1 MFTSPHLTRFR
12 LSVPDSVLDD
22 LNRRLDATR
31 WPIPAP
37 GSRWRWGTDAAFL
50 QGLVDHWRNAFD
62 WRAWEARLNA
72 YPQFR
77 ADVEGLDLHVIVER
91 GSGDNPLPIVLS
103 HGWPGSVFELLAL
116 IDPLAHPDLHGGS
129 VADAFTVVVP
139 SLPGFGLSPA
149 PSEVLT
155 PRALAGA
162 WHKLMHDVLGFDR
175 YVAHGGDT
183 GATIASWMGLDA
195 NPHFP
200 AIHLNTA
207 VLFADW
213 TLADCPPDDEELAYI
228 EQQRNRMAGED
239 AYQAI
244 HAEKPATLSFSL
256 ADSPVGLAAWIVEKF
271 HGWTS
276 PGAPTLAAIDADHL
290 LLNIMPYWLGLS
302 HPVHWLYQSFRDR
315 SGYRL
320 PAGQKIETPA
330 GFLLFPND
338 IVVAPPRQW
347 LDRAYTVA
355 SVRIAT
361 KGGHFPGVENPAL
374 LTQDLRE
381 FFRPYRLAADAET
394 DRSGCHHPM

>member
-1 MFTSPHLTRFR
+1 MQTTFTSPHLTPYQ
-12 LSVPDSVLDD
+12 LTVPDGVLDD

-31 WPIPAP
+31 WPASAP
-37 GSRWRWGTDAAFL
+37 GEPWRWGTDVAFM
-50 QGLVDHWRNAFD
+50 QRLVEHWRHAFD
-62 WRAWEARLNA
+62 WRAWETCLNA
-72 YPQFR
+72 YPQFI
-77 ADVEGLDLHVIVER
+77 AQVDDLDIHVLVEQ
-91 GSGDNPLPIVLS
+91 GSGDNPLPLVLT

-116 IDPLAHPDLHGGS
+116 IEPLAHPERFGGA
-129 VADAFTVVVP
+129 VEDAFTVVVP
-139 SLPGFGLSPA
+139 SLPGFGLSPT
-149 PSEVLT
+149 PSAVLT
-155 PRALAGA
+155 PRVLAQT
-162 WHKLMHDVLGFDR
+162 WHTLMRDVLGFDR

-183 GATIASWMGLDA
+183 GATVASWMGLEA
-195 NPHFP
+195 NSHFP

-213 TLADCPPDDEELAYI
+213 TLADTSAAEEELAYL
-228 EQQRNRMAGED
+228 QQQQQRMAGED

-276 PGAPTLAAIDADHL
+276 PGAPTLSAIDADHL
-290 LLNIMPYWLGLS
+290 LLNIMPYWLGLA
-302 HPVHWLYQSFRDR
+302 HPVHWLYQGLRDM

-320 PAGQKIETPA
+320 PAGQKIATPA

-355 SVRIAT
+355 SLKVAAA
-361 KGGHFPGVENPAL
+361 GGHFPGVENPDL
-374 LTQDLRE
+374 LTQDIRD
-381 FFRPYRLAADAET
+381 FFRPYR
-394 DRSGCHHPM
+394 H